1 LKKSLQLALA
11 VALIGVALP
20 SVCAEVAVLDN
31 GFSIRHERR
40 EVIGDITRLYLSA
53 SEHSGYIDVPTARIG
68 SIEPDDAPPTPD
80 APATPV
86 ISTDAAA
93 PAASPPG
100 TVDDFIK
107 AASEKHRIDRALIE
121 SVIHAESRFK
131 PNAVSP
137 KGAQG
142 LMQLMP
148 DTAAA
153 LGVNNAFDPRSN
165 VEAGTRYLQQLLIQ
179 YNGDLAKALAAYNAG
194 PHRVQ
199 QYNGIPPYRETQNY
213 VSNIIND
220 FNRKKIAEGVVPP
233 PPPAKH
239 SKRKSAKTSAKS
251 TGSSSSGQH

>member
-1 LKKSLQLALA
+1 LRRTKQIVLVLALA
-11 VALIGVALP
+11 ATALP
-20 SVCAEVAVLDN
+20 AVCTDVAVLDN

-40 EVIGDITRLYLSA
+40 EVLGDITRLYLST
-53 SEHSGYIDVPTARIG
+53 SEHSGYVDVPTARIG
-68 SIEPDDAPPTPD
+68 SIEADDTPATPTPD
-80 APATPV
+80 A
-86 ISTDAAA
+86 STAA
-93 PAASPPG
+93 PVVSQTG

-121 SVIHAESRFK
+121 SVIHAESRFN

-148 DTAAA
+148 GTATA

-165 VEAGTRYLQQLLIQ
+165 IEGGTRYLQQLLIM
-179 YNGDLAKALAAYNAG
+179 YNNDLAKALAAYNAG

-233 PPPAKH
+233 PAPAKQ
-239 SKRKSAKTSAKS
+239 SKRKTAKS
-251 TGSSSSGQH
+251 PAPTSTAGSSSSGQN

>member
-1 LKKSLQLALA
+1 MILATF
-11 VALIGVALP
+11 ALP
-20 SVCAEVAVLDN
+20 AVCGEIAVLDN

-68 SIEPDDAPPTPD
+68 SIEADD
-80 APATPV
+80 APATPPP
-86 ISTDAAA
+86 DASSAA
-93 PAASPPG
+93 PATQTQPVA

-121 SVIHAESRFK
+121 SVIHAESRFN

-148 DTAAA
+148 DTAAS
-153 LGVNNAFDPRSN
+153 LGVNNPFDPRSN
-165 VEAGTRYLQQLLIQ
+165 IEGGTQYLQQLLIQ
-179 YNGDLAKALAAYNAG
+179 YNNDLAKALAAYNAG
-194 PHRVQ
+194 PHRVE
-199 QYNGIPPYRETQNY
+199 QYNGIPPYRETQSY

-220 FNRKKIAEGVVPP
+220 FNRKKIAEGVAPP
-233 PPPAKH
+233 PPPAKKTK
-239 SKRKSAKTSAKS
+239 SKTAKSPAKS
-251 TGSSSSGQH
+251 TMGSSSSGQH

>member
-1 LKKSLQLALA
+1 MLVALA
-11 VALIGVALP
+11 TLSAFA
-20 SVCAEVAVLDN
+20 AEVAVLDN

-40 EVIGDITRLYLSA
+40 EIIGNTTRLYLSA

-68 SIEPDDAPPTPD
+68 SIEVEEVP
-80 APATPV
+80 
-86 ISTDAAA
+86 AA
-93 PAASPPG
+93 PSTTTNVPAVEQPA

-121 SVIHAESRFK
+121 SVIHAESRFN

-148 DTAAA
+148 ATATE

-213 VSNIIND
+213 VSKVITE
-220 FNRKKIAEGVVPP
+220 FNRKKVAEGAVPP
-233 PPPAKH
+233 PAAKP
-239 SKRKSAKTSAKS
+239 SKRKPKPAKATTKS
-251 TGSSSSGQH
+251 TAGSSTSGQH